1 MRKLI
6 GIAGVLAVTL
16 SMAGCLEK
24 ETTHTLYLS
33 PDGAVAWTTLE
44 HNVQSAENNVSARNA
59 EEAQFLAS
67 AVAGTNDVANGLAAL
82 EPIRVQTR
90 VLRRERPFTV
100 MTEARFAS
108 AEELANRI
116 MAAFR
121 IPGNAYISREA
132 DSVTLHIHLD
142 LRALDDGEDDK
153 TPVEALVDEL
163 STYRIVLT
171 DGRFVAA
178 TGFSLNDNKTIATP
192 IAAPEDQVKA
202 VFDLSLTW
210 R

>member
-1 MRKLI
+1 MRKHI
-6 GIAGVLAVTL
+6 GMAGLLAATL
-16 SMAGCLEK
+16 SLAGCLDK

-44 HNVQSAENNVSARNA
+44 HSVRSDGKDAKAGNA
-59 EEAQFLAS
+59 EEAEYLAS
-67 AVAGTNDVANGLAAL
+67 ALAGTNDVANGLAAL

-116 MAAFR
+116 IAAFR
-121 IPGNAYISREA
+121 LQGDACVTREA
-132 DSVTLHIHLD
+132 DEVTLHIHLD
-142 LRALDDGEDDK
+142 LRGADDQENDK

-178 TGFSLNDNKTIATP
+178 TGFSLNDNQRIATP
-192 IAAPEDQVKA
+192 IAAPDEQVKG

-210 R
+210 K